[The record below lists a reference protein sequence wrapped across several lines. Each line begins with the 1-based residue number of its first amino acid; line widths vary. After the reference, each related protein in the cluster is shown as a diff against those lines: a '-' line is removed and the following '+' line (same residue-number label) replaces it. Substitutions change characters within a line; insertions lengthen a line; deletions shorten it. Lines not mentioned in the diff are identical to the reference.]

1 MDIDPQTL
9 ESMIQSLKPKSP
21 KIQLQRY
28 HIPGTLF
35 IELEAGEFIT
45 DSKFPSPIAPDLY
58 FILVDK
64 PGQGFVR
71 CENLYDLRKTIKVK
85 EGESISV
92 SFEGIDGK
100 EIKVEIGG
108 SKEIRLS
115 GQGMPRNWDGSE
127 RGDLVIEIVTS
138 TI

>member
-1 MDIDPQTL
+1 M
-9 ESMIQSLKPKSP
+9 
-21 KIQLQRY
+21 
-28 HIPGTLF
+28 
-35 IELEAGEFIT
+35 
-45 DSKFPSPIAPDLY
+45 
-58 FILVDK
+58 
-64 PGQGFVR
+64 R